1 MADLAIQNQQT
12 FRELVQA
19 FAYPGRKRTLE
30 IEETYQGGLLPETI
44 VSLFAL
50 LDGEVTYHILGED
63 KAAEQEIQ
71 FRTLAQTA
79 AMEKADYIVV
89 PLNQVAQIAAAIEQ
103 SKKGTLADPNLSAT
117 FIIECKNLQT
127 EEGSLTWT
135 GPGIKTTVS
144 MAIADSET
152 WLGTRN
158 EAVSDFPLGIDV
170 LFVGKDGSIVGLPRT
185 TKVEGV
191 E

>member
-1 MADLAIQNQQT
+1 MADLAIQNQQV

-19 FAYPGRKRTLE
+19 FAYPGKKVSLE
-30 IEETYQGGLLPETI
+30 IEEAFQSNVLPETI
-44 VSLFAL
+44 AILVAL
-50 LDGEVTYHILGED
+50 LDGEVTYHILGGD
-63 KAAEQEIQ
+63 KAVEQELH

-79 AMEKADYIVV
+79 AVEAADYIVV
-89 PLNQVAQIAAAIEQ
+89 PLNQVDQIPAAIAQ
-103 SKKGTLADPNLSAT
+103 SKKGNLSDPNMSAT
-117 FIIECKNLQT
+117 FIIECADLQA
-127 EEGSLTWT
+127 EGPLTWT

-144 MAIADSET
+144 MTVADSET

-158 EAVSDFPLGIDV
+158 EAVSEFPLGIDM
-170 LFVGKDGSIVGLPRT
+170 LFVGKDNSVVGLPRT